1 MMGGMKEA
9 LKTDNTV
16 RPKDAPGKIL
26 GRLEQEIL
34 DVLWARGEA
43 TGKAVF
49 SEIKGTRE
57 IALTTVLT
65 VLERLWKKG
74 FVRKAKGDS
83 VYIFSPAYTKE
94 DFAKEVSSEV
104 LKGIFE
110 ISKSGACASFVDALA
125 DTDPVEL
132 DRLSVLIEKKKKEL
146 ERKR

>member
-1 MMGGMKEA
+1 MENTIRSK
-9 LKTDNTV
+9 DN
-16 RPKDAPGKIL
+16 PGKIL

-34 DVLWARGEA
+34 EVLWARGEA

-65 VLERLWKKG
+65 VLERLCKKG
-74 FVRKAKGDS
+74 FVKRTKGDS

-94 DFAKEVSSEV
+94 GFAKEVSGEV
-104 LKGIFE
+104 LRGIFE
-110 ISKSGACASFVDALA
+110 ISRSGACASFVDTLA

>member
-1 MMGGMKEA
+1 ME
-9 LKTDNTV
+9 KTIRSKDN
-16 RPKDAPGKIL
+16 PGKIL

-34 DVLWARGEA
+34 EVLWARGEA

-49 SEIKGTRE
+49 SEIKGMRE

-74 FVRKAKGDS
+74 FVKKAKGDS
-83 VYIFSPAYTKE
+83 VYVFSPAYSKE
-94 DFAKEVSSEV
+94 EFAREVSGTV
-104 LKGIFE
+104 LRGIFE
-110 ISKSGACASFVDALA
+110 ISRSGACASFVDTLA

-132 DRLSVLIEKKKKEL
+132 DRLSILIENKKKEL